1 MFGNY
6 RVMLSGLVLIIVLL
20 LTTSCSTVRE
30 AAYGGF
36 SNAVS
41 DRVEREV
48 EREVSRWLANY
59 TEPML
64 YQLAFTQA
72 FMVGGYGIG
81 IEDFEEGEGTTWR
94 MESRDGRDSNGFT
107 TERALLKKNDDGS
120 SWWYLNYQPDG
131 EDAIEYEV
139 KVTRSFTPLEMYFKD
154 PQSGEVNHYVFENY
168 EEAHGFDEK
177 DDELEE
183 YGFSTNYMFLEE
195 WDDYRT
201 GSETLRI
208 GNRSYDTT
216 VLFYEGEPGE
226 EDEDMEVRWWVSEDV
241 PGHLVRYEMRERG
254 NDSGYI
260 RGEMTDRRQNY
271 RAKFANL

>member
-1 MFGNY
+1 MF
-6 RVMLSGLVLIIVLL
+6 SGSVFIIVLL
-20 LTTSCSTVRE
+20 LITSCSTIRE
-30 AAYGGF
+30 AAYGGL

-94 MESRDGRDSNGFT
+94 MEARDGNESSGFT

-139 KVTRSFTPLEMYFKD
+139 KVTRSFSPLEMYFKN
-154 PQSGEVNHYVFENY
+154 PESGEVSHYVFENF
-168 EEAHGFDEK
+168 EQDHGFDEE
-177 DDELEE
+177 DEELESF
-183 YGFSTNYMFLEE
+183 GLNTNYMYLEE
-195 WDDYRT
+195 WEDYRT
-201 GSETLRI
+201 GTETLRI
-208 GNRSYDTT
+208 GNRSYETI
-216 VLFYEGEPGE
+216 VLFYDGELDD
-226 EDEDMEVRWWVSEDV
+226 EDEDIEMTWWVSEDV

-254 NDSGYI
+254 REGYI
-260 RGEMTDRRQNY
+260 RGEMTDRRTNY
-271 RAKFANL
+271 RARFAQI